1 MSAPGKVSKEAI
13 VGFGF
18 SENRGAEEGLLA
30 LSPMLLALS
39 PMLLALSPIVIR
51 CNISQNFA
59 LDEHRRLVSPHD
71 CFSNLARMVNHAK
84 HTLRLHKLSV
94 CAISL

>member
-18 SENRGAEEGLLA
+18 SENRGAEEG
-30 LSPMLLALS
+30 LLALS

-71 CFSNLARMVNHAK
+71 CFSNLASMVSHAK
-84 HTLRLHKLSV
+84 HTQKLHHLIRIRHTV
-94 CAISL
+94 RND

>member
-13 VGFGF
+13 VGFDF

-30 LSPMLLALS
+30 LSPF
-39 PMLLALSPIVIR
+39 VIR

-71 CFSNLARMVNHAK
+71 CFSNLDRMVNHAK